1 MILLIKVK
9 IIGNDIENKLEKE
22 INKFIENKDIIDIK
36 YTQSVQGEE
45 YVYNYFS
52 ALIIYKEAYNS

>member
-1 MILLIKVK
+1 MILLTKVK
-9 IIGNDIENKLEKE
+9 IISDDIEDNLEKE

-52 ALIIYKEAYNS
+52 ALIIYKEE

>member
-1 MILLIKVK
+1 MLIKVK

-52 ALIIYKEAYNS
+52 ALIIYKEAYKS

>member
-1 MILLIKVK
+1 MLTKVK
-9 IIGNDIENKLEKE
+9 IISDDIEDNLEKE

-52 ALIIYKEAYNS
+52 ALIIYKEE

>member
-9 IIGNDIENKLEKE
+9 IIGNDIENNLEKE

-36 YTQSVQGEE
+36 YSQSVQGEE

-52 ALIIYKEAYNS
+52 ALIIYKEAYNI

>member
-1 MILLIKVK
+1 MIKVK
-9 IIGNDIENKLEKE
+9 IIGNDIEDKLEKE

-52 ALIIYKEAYNS
+52 ALIIYKEE